1 MTAPRRKLAV
11 VAREAGVSVSTVSK
25 VLRAYPDVA
34 PATRARVREALRRF
48 GYPVENAA
56 TGVRREESALV
67 DVVVAGAGRSWA
79 GEVLAG
85 LAERVREPGLAV
97 VVTTVAPGSRVPR
110 VWLEQVFARGT
121 RGVIGLGAEFTD
133 AQLGYLA
140 AHEIPCVQVGPG
152 AENTVGPALAVV
164 LDGSAA
170 VPVDLAG

>member
-34 PATRARVREALRRF
+34 PTTRARVREVLRRF
-48 GYPVENAA
+48 GYPLENPAA
-56 TGVRREESALV
+56 GVRRDESALV

-85 LAERVREPGLAV
+85 LAERVRQPGLAV
-97 VVTTVAPGSRVPR
+97 VVTTVSPGTPVPR
-110 VWLEQVFARGT
+110 VWLEQLFARGT

-133 AQLGYLA
+133 VQRAYLA
-140 AHEIPCVQVGPG
+140 AHEIPCVLVGPDVEDG
-152 AENTVGPALAVV
+152 VAQALAAV
-164 LDGSAA
+164 LDGSA
-170 VPVDLAG
+170 PRYLAG

>member
-34 PATRARVREALRRF
+34 PATRARVREVLRRF
-48 GYPVENAA
+48 GYPVENPAA
-56 TGVRREESALV
+56 GVRRDESALV

-85 LAERVREPGLAV
+85 LAERVRQPGLAV
-97 VVTTVAPGSRVPR
+97 VVTTVSPGTPVPR
-110 VWLEQVFARGT
+110 IWLEQLFARGT

-133 AQLGYLA
+133 VQLAYLA
-140 AHEIPCVQVGPG
+140 AHDIPCMLVGPD
-152 AENTVGPALAVV
+152 AEDAVSQALAVV

>member
-34 PATRARVREALRRF
+34 PATRARVREVLRRF
-48 GYPVENAA
+48 GYPAA
-56 TGVRREESALV
+56 RVRRDESALV

-85 LAERVREPGLAV
+85 LAERVRQPGLAV
-97 VVTTVAPGSRVPR
+97 VVTTVSPGAPVPR
-110 VWLEQVFARGT
+110 VWLEQLFARGT

-133 AQLGYLA
+133 VQRAYLA
-140 AHEIPCVQVGPG
+140 AHEIPCVLVGPDVEDG
-152 AENTVGPALAVV
+152 VSRALAVV